1 MAWEHGKPG
10 QRGGGGGVVEDW
22 HERREARVRHLRH
35 VGGQWRW
42 LAMEVVVVVGMVA
55 AVAVVVM
62 VVVGPAAPGRWR
74 ALPAGP
80 LAEVRRGHLVTQ
92 DTQMHA

>member
-10 QRGGGGGVVEDW
+10 QGGGGVVEDR

-35 VGGQWRW
+35 VGWQWRW
-42 LAMEVVVVVGMVA
+42 LAMEVVAVVGMVA
-55 AVAVVVM
+55 SVAVM
-62 VVVGPAAPGRWR
+62 VVVGAAAPGRWR

-92 DTQMHA
+92 DTQIHA